1 MVNNHE
7 HGSCCSS
14 SRWILVVS
22 ITCEQGYNSQ
32 QTSYWSRKPDTS
44 ISCVDY
50 FVCRRQREVTS
61 HSHRK
66 RSCFPYG
73 TNATENSGTTLS
85 NHYQRSDSLLFS
97 PALCLLCGCGQNRIQ
112 RNSPF
117 FFAAYYV
124 GVAKTG
130 SNAIRLFCYQNRS
143 YGSTTGTKGYV
154 HCHCEPM
161 WGQDWYQGLKRVS
174 LVYTSPAPLLVLCV
188 AVTISVAHVAMC
200 CYVKSHDLCD
210 PSPLHVTCDM
220 TALHVNNG
228 VGWRAVS
235 LVFQVRLPVRV

>member
-1 MVNNHE
+1 MWVCPKQDPTQFTFFAAHYVGVAKT
-7 HGSCCSS
+7 GS
-14 SRWILVVS
+14 
-22 ITCEQGYNSQ
+22 
-32 QTSYWSRKPDTS
+32 
-44 ISCVDY
+44 
-50 FVCRRQREVTS
+50 
-61 HSHRK
+61 
-66 RSCFPYG
+66 
-73 TNATENSGTTLS
+73 NAIRL
-85 NHYQRSDSLLFS
+85 
-97 PALCLLCGCGQNRIQ
+97 
-112 RNSPF
+112 

-130 SNAIRLFCYQNRS
+130 SNAIRLFCYQNPS

-154 HCHCEPM
+154 YCHCEPM

>member
-66 RSCFPYG
+66 RSCFPCG
-73 TNATENSGTTLS
+73 TNVTENSGTTLS

-97 PALCLLCGCGQNRIQ
+97 PALCPLCGKQDPTQFAFFCCLLCGCGQNRIQ

-117 FFAAYYV
+117 LLPIMWVWPKQDPTQFAFFCCPLC
-124 GVAKTG
+124 GCG
-130 SNAIRLFCYQNRS
+130 QNRIQRNS
-143 YGSTTGTKGYV
+143 PFFCCLLCG
-154 HCHCEPM
+154 C
-161 WGQDWYQGLKRVS
+161 GQNRIQRN
-174 LVYTSPAPLLVLCV
+174 SPFLLSKPILWQ
-188 AVTISVAHVAMC
+188 
-200 CYVKSHDLCD
+200 YNWD
-210 PSPLHVTCDM
+210 
-220 TALHVNNG
+220 
-228 VGWRAVS
+228 
-235 LVFQVRLPVRV
+235 

>member
-1 MVNNHE
+1 M
-7 HGSCCSS
+7 
-14 SRWILVVS
+14 VS

-32 QTSYWSRKPDTS
+32 QTSYWSHKPDTS

-66 RSCFPYG
+66 RSCFPCG
-73 TNATENSGTTLS
+73 TNVTENSGTTLS

-97 PALCLLCGCGQNRIQ
+97 PALCPLCGCAQNRIQ

-117 FFAAYYV
+117 FAAHYVGVAKTGSNAIRLFFAAYYV

-130 SNAIRLFCYQNRS
+130 SNAIRLFCYQNPS

-154 HCHCEPM
+154 YCHCEPM
-161 WGQDWYQGLKRVS
+161 
-174 LVYTSPAPLLVLCV
+174 
-188 AVTISVAHVAMC
+188 
-200 CYVKSHDLCD
+200 
-210 PSPLHVTCDM
+210 
-220 TALHVNNG
+220 
-228 VGWRAVS
+228 
-235 LVFQVRLPVRV
+235 